1 MYGSTCIQDRLLL
14 LHLLRVLTLRK
25 EVAEME
31 MILPFIS
38 DIGFPAA
45 ITFYLLYRIEGK
57 LDTLNE
63 SIRQIRTEPP
73 RIPRLRETGVT

>member
-1 MYGSTCIQDRLLL
+1 MYLNPPNLAG
-14 LHLLRVLTLRK
+14 RVLTHRK
-25 EVAEME
+25 EVAEMD
-31 MILPFIS
+31 MLLPFIS
-38 DIGFPAA
+38 EIGFPAA

-73 RIPRLRETGVT
+73 RIPVRLRDTSVT

>member
-1 MYGSTCIQDRLLL
+1 MDML
-14 LHLLRVLTLRK
+14 
-25 EVAEME
+25 
-31 MILPFIS
+31 LPFIS
-38 DIGFPAA
+38 EIGFPAA

-73 RIPRLRETGVT
+73 RIPARFRDTGVT